1 MQKIVV
7 IGAGIVGAC
16 LARELAGLGH
26 EVTVLD
32 AGLPAQGASGR
43 SFGWINAS
51 FYLSNDHHHLRRAA
65 MEAHRRLARD
75 LPGLHRFT
83 GCLWW
88 EDQGE
93 ALDRAETEL
102 RALGYPL
109 ERLDRTAIQAR
120 EPALSLPPAEALA
133 FPEEGAVEG
142 ADLVPRLLARPGIRV
157 ISGLMA
163 RLATLGGRVVGVDTP
178 LGRIA
183 ADQVVVA
190 AGTGAPALLAPL
202 GLTLPMQHRPGM
214 ILRTR
219 PVALRLS
226 HILAAPEQEIRQ
238 DAAGRLIAPAVAGHQ
253 GDSGAGLTD
262 PAAMAADTLARIG
275 ALLGLPGLRAESL
288 SLADRPVPGDGL
300 PATGPIPDVPGLWL
314 AVLHS
319 GITLAPL
326 VGELLA
332 REMTQGEEAALL
344 APFRPAR
351 LF

>member
-16 LARELAGLGH
+16 LACELAGQGH
-26 EVTVLD
+26 AVTVLD
-32 AGLPAQGASGR
+32 QGLPAQGASGR

-51 FYLSNDHHHLRRAA
+51 FYLSIDHHHLRRAA
-65 MEAHRRLARD
+65 MEAHRRLAHD
-75 LPGLHRFT
+75 VPGLHRFT

-93 ALDRAETEL
+93 GLDRTESDL

-109 ERLDRTAIQAR
+109 ERLDRAAIRAR
-120 EPALSLPPAEALA
+120 EPALSLPPAEALS
-133 FPEEGAVEG
+133 FPEEGAVEA
-142 ADLVPRLLARPGIRV
+142 ADLVPRLLARPGIRIV
-157 ISGLMA
+157 SGLTA

-190 AGTGAPALLAPL
+190 AGTGTPALLEHLAL
-202 GLTLPMQHRPGM
+202 HLPMQHRPGM
-214 ILRTR
+214 ILRSR
-219 PVALRLS
+219 PVSLRLS
-226 HILAAPEQEIRQ
+226 HVLAAPEQEIRQ
-238 DAAGRLIAPAVAGHQ
+238 DAQGRLIAPTVAGHQ
-253 GDSGAGLTD
+253 GDTGAGLTD
-262 PAAMAADTLARIG
+262 PAAMAADTLSRIG
-275 ALLGLPGLRAESL
+275 LLLGLPGLQAESL
-288 SLADRPVPGDGL
+288 ALADRPVPGDGL

-332 REMTQGEEAALL
+332 AEITKGAEAPLL

-351 LF
+351 FF